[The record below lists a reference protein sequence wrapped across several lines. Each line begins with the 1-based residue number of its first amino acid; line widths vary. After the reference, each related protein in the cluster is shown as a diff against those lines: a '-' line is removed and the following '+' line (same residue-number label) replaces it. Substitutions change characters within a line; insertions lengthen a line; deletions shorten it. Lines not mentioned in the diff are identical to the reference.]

1 MKFNSTNVV
10 IGAVVI
16 AIVLYFLKSSN
27 EGFAPSGEFD
37 AKTFIILSTTLPVV
51 LIFLF
56 GLSIVLYS
64 RFRSNSV

>member
-16 AIVLYFLKSSN
+16 AIVLYFLKPSK
-27 EGFAPSGEFD
+27 EGFAPSDDGFE
-37 AKTFIILSTTLPVV
+37 KTFIILSTVVPVV